1 MALNHEEWYLK
12 GGGGFKEHFVKL
24 IIVDILTPTK
34 LDFAL
39 NPKILA
45 LTRVG
50 GYLKRRKQYLK
61 NGPKP

>member
-1 MALNHEEWYLK
+1 M
-12 GGGGFKEHFVKL
+12 GVFKEHFVKI

-34 LDFAL
+34 LDFML

-50 GYLKRRKQYLK
+50 GIQSVGSNILK
-61 NGPKP
+61 NGPTACGEIFKREGGI